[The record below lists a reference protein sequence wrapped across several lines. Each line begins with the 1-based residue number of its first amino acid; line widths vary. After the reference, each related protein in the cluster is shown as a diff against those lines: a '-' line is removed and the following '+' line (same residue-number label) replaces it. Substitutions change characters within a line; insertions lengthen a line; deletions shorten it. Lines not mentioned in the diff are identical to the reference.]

1 LKCNLFW
8 KGANMRRIRLPGNQS
23 GMEMVQVAILVGIAV
38 VVGLIFK
45 TEITNFV
52 NHVFDDLFANF

>member
-1 LKCNLFW
+1 MK
-8 KGANMRRIRLPGNQS
+8 KIRLPGNQQ

-45 TEITNFV
+45 TEITSFV

>member
-1 LKCNLFW
+1 
-8 KGANMRRIRLPGNQS
+8 MIRIRLPGNQR

>member
-1 LKCNLFW
+1 
-8 KGANMRRIRLPGNQS
+8 MRIKRVMNKN

-45 TEITNFV
+45 TQITSFV
-52 NHVFDDLFANF
+52 NHIFNDLFANF